1 MEAAKMEE
9 LVKLRDEAEKARL
22 AYEEKVLECRKEAE
36 KLIPKLKDK
45 VQELDSKIQPLL
57 SEKVRT
63 IGQLRMLGVSVVCKT
78 EAENILPI
86 VVTPAMYAKV
96 MDDIE
101 ENCECMEIE
110 DLTGEA
116 RRELVGMFEGKTFK
130 VVEAKITGSD
140 NIDLKV
146 EEVRGE

>member
-1 MEAAKMEE
+1 METNLEE

-96 MDDIE
+96 VDDIE
-101 ENCECMEIE
+101 ENCESMEIE
-110 DLTGEA
+110 DLSDEA
-116 RRELVGMFEGKTFK
+116 RRELVGMFKGKTFK
-130 VVEAKITGSD
+130 VVGAKITGSD
-140 NIDLKV
+140 NIDLTV
-146 EEVRGE
+146 EEVQGE